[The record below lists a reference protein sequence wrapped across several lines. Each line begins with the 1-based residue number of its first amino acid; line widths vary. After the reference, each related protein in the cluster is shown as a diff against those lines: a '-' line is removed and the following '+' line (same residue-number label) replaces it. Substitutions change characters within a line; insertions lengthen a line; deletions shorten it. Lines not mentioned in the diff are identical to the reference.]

1 MEETGHMTKS
11 FKRLAVVAAGA
22 AFIGYATGAQAQTQG
37 VTATEVVIGS
47 QNDLSGIFAS
57 FGAPAVKA
65 ANLYFKEV
73 NDKGGVHGRKIRFVV
88 EDHGYQ
94 MPKATQAINKLVN
107 SDKVFAMLLSLGT
120 PMNLAAFKIQ
130 DEKKIAN
137 INPLTAARQMLQE
150 PVDYKF
156 TAFTTYY
163 SQIRAGIKY
172 LAGKESAKVVCA
184 MYIPSDFGLEIKEG
198 AVDQAKE
205 MGLKYGAET
214 THKPDDGDFVGSL
227 TKLKEEGCT
236 VIAVALGVRQIITAV
251 GTAKKIGW
259 TDVKFLVSSAGFH
272 TAIAQVPGGITEGLY
287 AGSGWADLIG
297 RMHVAEVKA
306 WVDAYKAAYNEDP
319 GTGALLGRSAA
330 ETLVRALQAAGKDL
344 TPESFKKGM
353 ESLNFDDVISGN
365 KIDYGPKDHEGANTN
380 IISVVKGGNWVEVA
394 RF

>member
-1 MEETGHMTKS
+1 MEHNFRT
-11 FKRLAVVAAGA
+11 RAVVAARVA
-22 AFIGYATGAQAQTQG
+22 AVSVAVIAMASGAQAQTQG

-88 EDHGYQ
+88 EDNSYQ
-94 MPKATQAINKLVN
+94 MPKATQAVNKLVN

-120 PMNLAAFKIQ
+120 PMNIAAFKIQ

-137 INPLTAARQMLQE
+137 INPLTAARQMLQS

-172 LAGKESAKVVCA
+172 LAGKEGAKVVCA

-198 AVDQAKE
+198 AADQAKE
-205 MGLKYGAET
+205 MGLKYAAET

-236 VIAVALGVRQIITAV
+236 VVAVALGVRQIITAV

-259 TDVKFLVSSAGFH
+259 TDAKFLVSSAGFH

-287 AGSGWADLIG
+287 AGSGWADIIN
-297 RMHVAEVKA
+297 RMSVPEVKA

-330 ETLVRALQAAGKDL
+330 ETLVRGLQAAGKDL

-365 KIDYGPKDHEGANTN
+365 KIDYGPNDHEGANSN

>member
-1 MEETGHMTKS
+1 MRIPSK
-11 FKRLAVVAAGA
+11 AIAGA
-22 AFIGYATGAQAQTQG
+22 ALAGVLISAAHAQTQG
-37 VTATEVVIGS
+37 VTPTEVVVGS

-65 ANLYFKEV
+65 ANLYFKEI

-94 MPKATQAINKLVN
+94 MPKATQAVNKLIN

-163 SQIRAGIKY
+163 SQVRAGVKH
-172 LAGKESAKVVCA
+172 LSSKEGAKVVCA

-198 AVDQAKE
+198 AVDEAKALN
-205 MGLKYGAET
+205 LKFASET
-214 THKPDDGDFVGSL
+214 THKPDDGDFIGSL
-227 TKLKEEGCT
+227 TKLKDDGCDL
-236 VIAVALGVRQIITAV
+236 VAVALGVRQIITAV

-259 TDVKFLVSSAGFH
+259 TNAKFLVSSAGFH
-272 TAIAQVPGGITEGLY
+272 TVIAQVPGGVTEGLY
-287 AGSGWADLIG
+287 AGSGWADIVN
-297 RMHVAEVKA
+297 RMSVPEVKS
-306 WVDAYKAAYNEDP
+306 WVEGYKAAYNEDP

-330 ETLVRALQAAGKDL
+330 ETFVRALQAAGKDL

-353 ESLNFDDVISGN
+353 ETLNYDDAISGN
-365 KIDYGPKDHEGANTN
+365 KIDYGPNDHEGGNVN

-394 RF
+394 RY